1 MAIQMIG
8 IDHSV
13 AAIDIRTVFSFT
25 QKKTVEALEIIK
37 QEKGICGCV
46 LLSTCN
52 RMELWVSTEEGC
64 VITLYELLCKIRA
77 IHNDEYQKY
86 FTERKEEDAV
96 QHLFRLACGLESRIL
111 GEDQTHAFS
120 IVNTPASLR
129 DLHDTAAVLTH
140 GNGHIRTFLLQN
152 GCGKFSHLP
161 VSDDHTF
168 FAFYFQ
174 TFLSKCLKCP
184 VDHRMIAFGKRH
196 ICPHFLAGSHRHA
209 K

>member
-1 MAIQMIG
+1 MIQINCLK
-8 IDHSV
+8 
-13 AAIDIRTVFSFT
+13 SFFC
-25 QKKTVEALEIIK
+25 ERI
-37 QEKGICGCV
+37 
-46 LLSTCN
+46 
-52 RMELWVSTEEGC
+52 
-64 VITLYELLCKIRA
+64 IRA
-77 IHNDEYQKY
+77 CRGTDYKI
-86 FTERKEEDAV
+86 T
-96 QHLFRLACGLESRIL
+96 GT
-111 GEDQTHAFS
+111 DQTHAFS

-184 VDHRMIAFGKRH
+184 VDHRMIACGKRH

-209 K
+209 KQHFQHIVRRIMLSCRHKCSLYLCQNLIFS